1 MPAPLAA
8 CYHGAMAL
16 CPACGTRNPA
26 EATTCQACGDALEAA
41 MQFGVVCP
49 KCDTYNAPGVSVCQS
64 CAEPLAPAGFTG
76 FFAAANVSSPDANRD
91 NPDHE
96 VPAAVAPPSGEP
108 TATDGDSGRAVICS
122 VCKAACPAE
131 GRFCAQCGAPLAGGG
146 TMVLPAVAPA
156 LGGGAVGPGGALAPG
171 RAKLILIRGEGFEG
185 AEFRLGADE
194 IPAGRSQ
201 GLVLFPSDAFL
212 APHHA
217 TFFYR
222 DGWLHLRDA
231 GSESGTFV
239 RLREPTELGPGDEL
253 VVGHRRLRYL
263 GPVPDGD
270 GQPVPGAPRPAGAV
284 ALEEILVGGRPGHVW
299 VASGPTVAIGRVGC
313 EVCLPDDGYVSTRH
327 CELAVEADGRAKLT
341 DLESMNGTYVR
352 VPAGGERALSH
363 GDYVL
368 MGRQVLRVEVAKAA
382 VGDG

>member
-1 MPAPLAA
+1 M
-8 CYHGAMAL
+8 
-16 CPACGTRNPA
+16 
-26 EATTCQACGDALEAA
+26 
-41 MQFGVVCP
+41 
-49 KCDTYNAPGVSVCQS
+49 
-64 CAEPLAPAGFTG
+64 
-76 FFAAANVSSPDANRD
+76 
-91 NPDHE
+91 
-96 VPAAVAPPSGEP
+96 
-108 TATDGDSGRAVICS
+108 I
-122 VCKAACPAE
+122 
-131 GRFCAQCGAPLAGGG
+131 
-146 TMVLPAVAPA
+146 
-156 LGGGAVGPGGALAPG
+156 
-171 RAKLILIRGEGFEG
+171 
-185 AEFRLGADE
+185 
-194 IPAGRSQ
+194 
-201 GLVLFPSDAFL
+201 FPSDAFL

-239 RLREPTELGPGDEL
+239 RLRAPVDLGPGDEL

-284 ALEEILVGGRPGHVW
+284 ALEEILVGGRAGHVW

-313 EVCLPDDGYVSTRH
+313 EVCLPDDGYVSTHH
-327 CELAVEADGRAKLT
+327 CELTVEADGRAKLT

-352 VPAGGERALSH
+352 VPAGEERALSH

-382 VGDG
+382 SAQA